1 MGLAKKQNGKN
12 KEDVQKVQQYMCEN
26 YFDVRTFG
34 AVMSTGDDQCGT
46 VRGPVQINFARSI
59 DPVFSQDITIT
70 RQAKTSEKR
79 ENAGNAEMG
88 RKSIIYYGLYR
99 AEGYI
104 SASLAQ
110 KVTGFS
116 EGDLELF
123 WKAVINMFEND
134 RSAARG
140 KMCMRKLYVFQHDS
154 ILGNAPAHTLF
165 EKIEVKR
172 NSDILVP
179 RKFSDYTITVDQ
191 TMPEGVTFVEKL

>member
-1 MGLAKKQNGKN
+1 
-12 KEDVQKVQQYMCEN
+12 
-26 YFDVRTFG
+26 
-34 AVMSTGDDQCGT
+34 
-46 VRGPVQINFARSI
+46 
-59 DPVFSQDITIT
+59 
-70 RQAKTSEKR
+70 
-79 ENAGNAEMG
+79 
-88 RKSIIYYGLYR
+88 
-99 AEGYI
+99 
-104 SASLAQ
+104 
-110 KVTGFS
+110 
-116 EGDLELF
+116 
-123 WKAVINMFEND
+123 MFEND

>member
-1 MGLAKKQNGKN
+1 M
-12 KEDVQKVQQYMCEN
+12 
-26 YFDVRTFG
+26 
-34 AVMSTGDDQCGT
+34 
-46 VRGPVQINFARSI
+46 QINFARSI

-134 RSAARG
+134 RSAAR
-140 KMCMRKLYVFQHDS
+140 CVCASFTYFNTIPFLEMR
-154 ILGNAPAHTLF
+154 PRTLSL
-165 EKIEVKR
+165 KK
-172 NSDILVP
+172 
-179 RKFSDYTITVDQ
+179 
-191 TMPEGVTFVEKL
+191 